1 MSSYIKQSFLLA
13 GKKKL
18 KGTDIAF
25 GKPNFNNEWSEIGP
39 TKKGHYD
46 DFKALGKSKWIT
58 LAKKGKMVK
67 YNPSQAKKIENTDAG
82 NPSSFKKLM
91 PIKQERS
98 TNQIYSG
105 QVELSIVA
113 NYTDGFKIL
122 VAGNTRLTAQMHLF
136 GEGWVWQFNVPD
148 EVAELEE

>member
-91 PIKQERS
+91 PIKEERE
-98 TNQIYSG
+98 TNQIY
-105 QVELSIVA
+105 
-113 NYTDGFKIL
+113 
-122 VAGNTRLTAQMHLF
+122 
-136 GEGWVWQFNVPD
+136 
-148 EVAELEE
+148 